1 MGQVGDDDR
10 GNLSMNEEKTQALD
24 VGDED
29 SREEVEN
36 RRSTERRLKSKHV
49 RGDSSVGRGPSF
61 AWSVIWVIALCL
73 CLKKKEK

>member
-49 RGDSSVGRGPSF
+49 RGDSSVGRGPD
-61 AWSVIWVIALCL
+61 VYKRQRGRNPRNIC
-73 CLKKKEK
+73 